1 MLAYRHLFAP
11 GQIGALRL
19 KNRLV
24 MPSMFT
30 GLATME
36 GEVSPQMLEYY
47 RVRARGGVGLVV
59 VEVACVDYPFGKQ
72 GLNELRIDDP
82 RCMAGLND
90 LVETIHAY
98 QARAF
103 VQLFHAGRQ
112 TVPLITHGNQPV
124 APSPIGCRTLGS
136 KPRELSLAEIKQLEE
151 KFVTAA
157 RYAQTAGFDGIELHA
172 AHGYLLSGFLSA
184 FSNKRTDLYGGSLEN
199 RLRLILE
206 IIARIRDAVGS
217 QPLSIRFN
225 ADDFLPGGIDLTEG
239 IEIARRLEAAGVDA
253 LSISSGMYE
262 SGLTSIESVSYPE
275 GWRVYLADAIKQA
288 VSIPVVTGGVIR
300 SPETAENILREGKAD
315 FVFVGRGLL
324 ADADW
329 ANKARANK
337 AADIRPCISCNTC
350 INRDFTGL
358 RIRCAVNPSTGR
370 ESRLRLLKTD
380 QPKRI
385 TIVGAGPAG
394 LQAAMALA
402 KKGHTVELLEKG
414 EQLGGLVNLAQ
425 LPTHKERLGLFK
437 DYLIR
442 EIEKLP
448 IRVKLNTVFNLDYAL
463 ANQPEVVVLATGSI
477 PLTPNISGLSQIK
490 IYSLEDVLREPGKI
504 QNQKIVVIG
513 GGRNGCEVAEVLAGQ
528 GNPVT
533 IVEMK
538 DTLAGDME
546 KKNRRDLLNRLKD
559 HGVRWVVNR
568 KVTAVDNGRVF
579 TAGLNDRAE
588 VVSAAETLFPAEAVV
603 LAAGYVPVNAL
614 YEQLL
619 EIVPEVRL
627 IGDANCVRGIEA
639 AIFEG
644 EMLAQSIE

>member
-1 MLAYRHLFAP
+1 MLAFPNLFAP
-11 GQIGALRL
+11 GKIGSLSI
-19 KNRLV
+19 KNRIV

-30 GLATME
+30 GFATME
-36 GEVSPQMLEYY
+36 GEVSLQMLEYY
-47 RVRARGGVGLVV
+47 NARARGGVGLIV
-59 VEVACVDYPFGKQ
+59 VEVACVDYPYGKQ

-90 LVETIHAY
+90 LVDTIHTY

-136 KPRELSLAEIKQLEE
+136 KPRELSLAEIKLLQK

-172 AHGYLLSGFLSA
+172 AHGYLLSGFLSS
-184 FSNKRTDLYGGSLEN
+184 FSNQRTDLYGGSLEN

-217 QPLSIRFN
+217 MPLSIRFN
-225 ADDFLPGGIDLTEG
+225 ASDFLPGGIDLTEG
-239 IEIARRLEAAGVDA
+239 MEIAKRLEAAGVDA
-253 LSISSGMYE
+253 LSVSSGMYE

-275 GWRVYLADAIKQA
+275 GWRVYLAEAIKKA
-288 VSIPVVTGGVIR
+288 VNIPVVTGGVIR
-300 SPETAENILREGKAD
+300 SPKAAETILQEGKAD
-315 FVFVGRGLL
+315 FVFIGRGLL

-329 ANKARANK
+329 ANKARAK
-337 AADIRPCISCNTC
+337 RSADIRPCVSCNTC
-350 INRDFTGL
+350 INRDFMGL
-358 RIRCAVNPSTGR
+358 RIRCAVNPATGR
-370 ESRLRLLKTD
+370 ESRLKFSKTD

-394 LQAAMALA
+394 MQAAIALT
-402 KKGHTVELLEKG
+402 KKGHAVELLEKG

-425 LPTHKERLGLFK
+425 LPTHKERLGIFK
-437 DYLIR
+437 EYLIR
-442 EIEKLP
+442 EVEKLP
-448 IRVKLNTVFNLDYAL
+448 IRVKLNTAFDLDYAL

-477 PLTPNISGLSQIK
+477 PLTPSISGLTKIK
-490 IYSLEDVLREPGKI
+490 IYSVEDVLSDSPEI

-513 GGRNGCEVAEVLAGQ
+513 GGRNGCEVAEVLAGR
-528 GNPVT
+528 GNQVT

-538 DTLAGDME
+538 DALAGDME
-546 KKNRRDLLNRLKD
+546 KKNRRDLLNRLKN
-559 HGVRWVVNR
+559 HQVNWVVNQ
-568 KVTAVDNGRVF
+568 KVMAIDSGQVLTTDLKDQ
-579 TAGLNDRAE
+579 TE
-588 VVSAAETLFPAEAVV
+588 VVFPAEAVV
-603 LAAGYVPVNAL
+603 LAAGYAPVNAL
-614 YEQLL
+614 YDQLL
-619 EIVPEVRL
+619 KVVPEVRI
-627 IGDANCVRGIEA
+627 IGDASRVRGIEA

-644 EMLAQSIE
+644 EMLALSIE